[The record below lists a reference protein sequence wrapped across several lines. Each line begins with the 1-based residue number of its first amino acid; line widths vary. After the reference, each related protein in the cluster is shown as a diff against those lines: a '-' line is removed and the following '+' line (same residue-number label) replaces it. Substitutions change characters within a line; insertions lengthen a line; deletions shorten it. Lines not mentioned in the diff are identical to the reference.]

1 MSRRFSD
8 DPINL
13 IRRIPT
19 PEQLDAARPVKQ
31 SFGEKCAETAGNFVR
46 SVVDLLTPTTS
57 PKPAETTAE
66 SNAVSQEELDEFRS
80 EPIVPQSGSSVR
92 ETSATETRGR
102 EVEEAA
108 AAPPWK
114 WSANTSPVALSPVQP
129 EEVAELRAYLLSQQQ
144 DIARLAAQIQELK
157 SLVISQKQIL
167 AYLGKELETGSLSKL
182 AAVAS
187 AVVKRNRPVRPKPV
201 TKDKVVAP
209 EDDPIRLP
217 LNV

>member
-114 WSANTSPVALSPVQP
+114 WSANTSPVQP

-157 SLVISQKQIL
+157 SLVVSQQQIL
-167 AYLGKELETGSLSKL
+167 TYLGKELETGSLSKL
-182 AAVAS
+182 ATVAS
-187 AVVKRNRPVRPKPV
+187 AVAKRNRPARPKPV
-201 TKDKVVAP
+201 MKEKAVAP
-209 EDDPIRLP
+209 QDDPIRLP